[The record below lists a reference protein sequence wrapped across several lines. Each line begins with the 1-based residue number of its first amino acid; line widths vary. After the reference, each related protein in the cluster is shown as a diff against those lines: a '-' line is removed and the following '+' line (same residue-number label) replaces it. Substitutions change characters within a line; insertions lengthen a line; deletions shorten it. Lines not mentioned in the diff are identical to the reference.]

1 MLGWIAKP
9 NRQMWHNRNCFAC
22 IYGIFHSLVSKITA
36 TSESLKFILAAKN
49 GLIGIMPE
57 TVFFSSFILHHSSLF
72 RLHPFFL
79 PPPHQLSQC
88 QTWRRVTLAT

>member
-57 TVFFSSFILHHSSLF
+57 TVFFSSFIIHPYSAFILFSSHHPINSVNAKLGVAS
-72 RLHPFFL
+72 P
-79 PPPHQLSQC
+79 
-88 QTWRRVTLAT
+88 